1 MSFPKHWVSSLAD
14 LLVFVFPVLILC
26 VPRGAGVF
34 LAGVGVLALLGWA
47 EMGRAWRQHVTILR
61 PLAMSVLAF
70 IGVYV
75 VSKFLHHTPWDVIDN
90 PSRTLL
96 SVLAC
101 WVIFRAAP
109 NPALLWR
116 GITIGL
122 FLALL
127 IVTYQKIQLD
137 LDRPSAWT
145 QAIAFAN
152 MVAALALVGFA
163 RPGDS
168 RRVHAE
174 AWFNVLCALP
184 ILVMN
189 GTRGAMIGMLVTLF
203 PLLLVRYRRFSARMF
218 MFALGGIAALLIG
231 LYQIPGS
238 PVAKRVDLAVKEVQQ
253 FQQGN
258 VESSVGARLMMWKVG
273 MQYFVEH
280 PWTGAGVG
288 QFARVLRADPYCEQ
302 RRESAAC
309 GLEHAHN
316 DLVEA
321 AATTGIPGVLAT
333 LTLFLVPAGL
343 FWRALRTCHADNNYA
358 GVSLGGAGLAV
369 VMASLISGL
378 TQVTTAHQANVVF
391 YAGAIG
397 MLLGLAGREAWAT
410 RLSNAA
416 TPSGQPKAASS
427 PGESHAVR
435 IVA

>member
-1 MSFPKHWVSSLAD
+1 
-14 LLVFVFPVLILC
+14 
-26 VPRGAGVF
+26 
-34 LAGVGVLALLGWA
+34 
-47 EMGRAWRQHVTILR
+47 
-61 PLAMSVLAF
+61 
-70 IGVYV
+70 
-75 VSKFLHHTPWDVIDN
+75 
-90 PSRTLL
+90 
-96 SVLAC
+96 
-101 WVIFRAAP
+101 
-109 NPALLWR
+109 
-116 GITIGL
+116 
-122 FLALL
+122 
-127 IVTYQKIQLD
+127 
-137 LDRPSAWT
+137 
-145 QAIAFAN
+145 
-152 MVAALALVGFA
+152 
-163 RPGDS
+163 
-168 RRVHAE
+168 
-174 AWFNVLCALP
+174 
-184 ILVMN
+184 
-189 GTRGAMIGMLVTLF
+189 
-203 PLLLVRYRRFSARMF
+203 
-218 MFALGGIAALLIG
+218 
-231 LYQIPGS
+231 
-238 PVAKRVDLAVKEVQQ
+238 
-253 FQQGN
+253 
-258 VESSVGARLMMWKVG
+258 
-273 MQYFVEH
+273 
-280 PWTGAGVG
+280 VG